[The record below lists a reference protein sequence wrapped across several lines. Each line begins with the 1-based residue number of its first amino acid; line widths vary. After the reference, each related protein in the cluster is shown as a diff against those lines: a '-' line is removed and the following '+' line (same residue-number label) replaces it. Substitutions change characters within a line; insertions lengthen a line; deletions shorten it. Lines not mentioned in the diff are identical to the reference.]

1 MRYLVFLTVI
11 VIIMA
16 TIIIIDIIIISII
29 ILINLNYD
37 RGEPGKIPNDGENDD
52 RNDVD
57 GAGKRSNLFDNI

>member
-11 VIIMA
+11 VILMA
-16 TIIIIDIIIISII
+16 TIIIIIIISII

-37 RGEPGKIPNDGENDD
+37 RGEPGKIPNYGENDD

-57 GAGKRSNLFDNI
+57 GAGK

>member
-16 TIIIIDIIIISII
+16 TIIIIIIISII

-37 RGEPGKIPNDGENDD
+37 HGEPGKIPNDGENDD

>member
-16 TIIIIDIIIISII
+16 TIIIIIITTII

>member
-16 TIIIIDIIIISII
+16 TIIIIIIISII

-57 GAGKRSNLFDNI
+57 GAGKRSNLLDNI